1 MYEQATRC
9 YNSLICYAYLHC
21 VSKSGKNIINKLKW
35 NHTHVEKPTGNSWEK
50 FINYRSSGR
59 KQSCEGT
66 HSRFCDAG
74 AMLLPLTY
82 GGSWQEQ
89 VWYTRKNY
97 ELLKTG
103 LNNVVLPILLIVVSN
118 IEQVVEPE
126 SSPQS
131 GVTMLNNIVDII
143 EQCGQHNIVQS
154 CFQQPVTTYN
164 FWLCKW

>member
-1 MYEQATRC
+1 
-9 YNSLICYAYLHC
+9 
-21 VSKSGKNIINKLKW
+21 
-35 NHTHVEKPTGNSWEK
+35 
-50 FINYRSSGR
+50 
-59 KQSCEGT
+59 
-66 HSRFCDAG
+66 
-74 AMLLPLTY
+74 MLLFGGLHNQYTY
-82 GGSWQEQ
+82 IFALHQ
-89 VWYTRKNY
+89 VPPGWKNKDNLKYTRKNY

-103 LNNVVLPILLIVVSN
+103 LNNVVLPILLIVVNN

-164 FWLCKW
+164 FWLCSRTQHILSLQHVCKQQRR

>member
-1 MYEQATRC
+1 MHHRAYKTR
-9 YNSLICYAYLHC
+9 
-21 VSKSGKNIINKLKW
+21 
-35 NHTHVEKPTGNSWEK
+35 T
-50 FINYRSSGR
+50 
-59 KQSCEGT
+59 
-66 HSRFCDAG
+66 
-74 AMLLPLTY
+74 TY
-82 GGSWQEQ
+82 TN
-89 VWYTRKNY
+89 YTRKNY

-103 LNNVVLPILLIVVSN
+103 LNIVVLPILLIVVNN

-164 FWLCKW
+164 FWLCRPLLRSLAPR

>member
-1 MYEQATRC
+1 MYLKID
-9 YNSLICYAYLHC
+9 SLPTLFKQELV
-21 VSKSGKNIINKLKW
+21 VSSEGPSRQGSESILGDKTKLDVPNEGPLSGISA
-35 NHTHVEKPTGNSWEK
+35 E
-50 FINYRSSGR
+50 GR
-59 KQSCEGT
+59 I
-66 HSRFCDAG
+66 RI
-74 AMLLPLTY
+74 LY
-82 GGSWQEQ
+82 
-89 VWYTRKNY
+89 YTRKNY

-103 LNNVVLPILLIVVSN
+103 LNNVVLPILLIVVNN

-164 FWLCKW
+164 FWPCNRPFS

>member
-1 MYEQATRC
+1 MLHSTEKK
-9 YNSLICYAYLHC
+9 YNIY
-21 VSKSGKNIINKLKW
+21 KIIINK
-35 NHTHVEKPTGNSWEK
+35 NHGQIVGLTLLHYFTLSNARQFYLSRVNLLSGSTHLLTSKV
-50 FINYRSSGR
+50 NY
-59 KQSCEGT
+59 T
-66 HSRFCDAG
+66 H
-74 AMLLPLTY
+74 
-82 GGSWQEQ
+82 
-89 VWYTRKNY
+89 KNY

-103 LNNVVLPILLIVVSN
+103 LNNVVLPILLIVVNN

-164 FWLCKW
+164 FWLCSVRE

>member
-1 MYEQATRC
+1 MRC
-9 YNSLICYAYLHC
+9 LFRAHDTC
-21 VSKSGKNIINKLKW
+21 
-35 NHTHVEKPTGNSWEK
+35 
-50 FINYRSSGR
+50 
-59 KQSCEGT
+59 
-66 HSRFCDAG
+66 
-74 AMLLPLTY
+74 
-82 GGSWQEQ
+82 
-89 VWYTRKNY
+89 YTRKNY

-103 LNNVVLPILLIVVSN
+103 LNNVVLPILLIVVNN

-164 FWLCKW
+164 FWPCISEA